1 MITCQP
7 LSAVARRLET
17 NESDLMAF
25 EERHWISSVKKDGAI
40 FLSSRDEYKAKFIL
54 HLQRLHL
61 TEAEIGTVLDAEQPP
76 YSLARIPNILGR
88 PIRKD
93 GN

>member
-7 LSAVARRLET
+7 LSTVALRLKT
-17 NESDLMAF
+17 NESDLIGF

-61 TEAEIGTVLDAEQPP
+61 TEVEIGTVLDAEQPP
-76 YSLARIPNILGR
+76 YSLARLPKILGR
-88 PIRKD
+88 PIGKD